1 MPQTLKS
8 SCTKSVKL
16 FPSAIEQSQFS
27 KDMMETIR
35 SASWRTKIERMSYRP
50 DHQDKTPGLVSFQQL
65 LITRDLQCL
74 GREVIRFMSYRV
86 KGCRMSHR
94 HRSHHKKSDLS
105 SFRQLLSKCS
115 F

>member
-50 DHQDKTPGLVSFQQL
+50 DHQDKTPGLVSF
-65 LITRDLQCL
+65 
-74 GREVIRFMSYRV
+74 
-86 KGCRMSHR
+86 
-94 HRSHHKKSDLS
+94 
-105 SFRQLLSKCS
+105 
-115 F
+115 